1 MCLREKNLVWCVCS
15 SSSDTRTL
23 QAKEFRWSGG
33 KKITLDSNGE
43 LVCLPKCM
51 RVLSSPCC
59 PYGFL
64 QVMVSS
70 LLRQREGVSEED
82 LRITHEATG
91 PLLTFKTGK
100 GSELHAGKLC
110 TARASKELSVLLKI
124 LRLCSQTGLTL
135 GGIFR
140 KYNSI
145 LLQFFFYHA
154 MNAAVW
160 RRGKLL
166 SLWAWV
172 KVWKTSFCLLK
183 KIFLRVCLSN
193 FFSLNFFFH
202 YWKWK

>member
-1 MCLREKNLVWCVCS
+1 
-15 SSSDTRTL
+15 
-23 QAKEFRWSGG
+23 
-33 KKITLDSNGE
+33 
-43 LVCLPKCM
+43 M

-70 LLRQREGVSEED
+70 LLRQREEVSEED

-140 KYNSI
+140 NYNSI
-145 LLQFFFYHA
+145 LLQVFLSCYECSCLKEGENCAFTVSLSKWLKDVILSFE
-154 MNAAVW
+154 
-160 RRGKLL
+160 KL
-166 SLWAWV
+166 
-172 KVWKTSFCLLK
+172 
-183 KIFLRVCLSN
+183 FLRVCLFN
-193 FFSLNFFFH
+193 IFSFSFFFY
-202 YWKWK
+202 YWK